1 MQIPLDV
8 RLILRR
14 DVCEP
19 ERRLRSAGI
28 AVRARGRDSH
38 TASSCS
44 PGGGI
49 RLAPCG
55 QTNQLDTRDAR
66 WVGGPVPAL
75 TASGRPLSAT
85 SPPSAGLAGP
95 QMEMQPDL
103 VRSARVLSSPVSRRP
118 APGSHVTGHG
128 TGRRLEAAAPGR
140 PGAGSPP
147 SRDETRPTPLGPA
160 GTHTLPAD
168 AVSSP
173 APRATR
179 GSRPARESA
188 RSGEM
193 SAVASRPR
201 AAATHRTWGIG
212 IRRDGGHVPPP
223 PIASWSA
230 SPTAPRSCR
239 PSRSPDRRPLAVAPR
254 ARLGA
259 GKGRTSHGRVPS
271 EAISSGSGRGV
282 SQRGYRARWSA
293 QAASRFRLSR
303 AARARVPVIRWG
315 SSSSTYEQAPSR

>member
-128 TGRRLEAAAPGR
+128 SRPPRRVGRGREARRAATRPAPPRSGRRERTRSPPTPSPARPPERRSGVGPLGGDVGRRLSATSCGHAPHMGDWH
-140 PGAGSPP
+140 P
-147 SRDETRPTPLGPA
+147 SRRRPCPA
-160 GTHTLPAD
+160 
-168 AVSSP
+168 
-173 APRATR
+173 
-179 GSRPARESA
+179 
-188 RSGEM
+188 
-193 SAVASRPR
+193 
-201 AAATHRTWGIG
+201 
-212 IRRDGGHVPPP
+212 P

-239 PSRSPDRRPLAVAPR
+239 PSRSPDRRPLAVDPR